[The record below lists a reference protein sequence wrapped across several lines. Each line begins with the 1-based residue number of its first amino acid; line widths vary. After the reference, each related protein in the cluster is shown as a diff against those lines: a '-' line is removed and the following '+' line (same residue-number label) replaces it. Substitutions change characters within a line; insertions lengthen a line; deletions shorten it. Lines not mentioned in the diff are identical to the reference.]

1 MNEPTAVL
9 GSAGS
14 GSPAGTAP
22 RPADRR
28 RRWPGLVVSAG
39 IIVLTLGLVAAA
51 CAVTV
56 MNRVDRLS
64 TALDAA
70 TDSSETLF
78 ETLLTDP
85 TTAEAELAAVRTAL
99 DDAQEEFAAFPMPQ
113 LGWIPGLRDDL
124 AAADEALTVADT
136 LVEEAAPTLIDVATV
151 VDLETGSL
159 RNPASVG
166 WGDSFSSIGDIA
178 TQGADALDSLCAGA
192 DTLDAIDLT
201 GVMDSGSQPIDDFR
215 TAVRGACDDA
225 SEYGPV
231 LGALDSGGD
240 LLNQLVDDMRDEV
253 SGLEDALRDII
264 G

>member
-1 MNEPTAVL
+1 MNGRTAVL
-9 GSAGS
+9 G
-14 GSPAGTAP
+14 TAP
-22 RPADRR
+22 PADERR
-28 RRWPGLVVSAG
+28 RRWPGLLVSAG

-64 TALDAA
+64 TALNAA

-85 TTAEAELAAVRTAL
+85 TTAEAELVTVRSAL
-99 DDAQEEFAAFPMPQ
+99 DDAQQEFAAFPMPQ
-113 LGWIPGLRDDL
+113 LAWVPGLRDDL
-124 AAADEALTVADT
+124 AAADESLTVADT
-136 LVEEAAPTLIDVATV
+136 LVDEVAPTLIDVATV

-159 RNPASVG
+159 RNPSTVG

-178 TQGADALDSLCAGA
+178 TEGADALDSLCAAA
-192 DTLDAIDLT
+192 DTLDAIELS
-201 GVMDSGSQPIDDFR
+201 GVMDSVSQPIGDFR
-215 TAVRGACDDA
+215 TSVRDACEDA

-231 LGALDSGGD
+231 LGALNSGGD

>member
-1 MNEPTAVL
+1 MNGRTAVL
-9 GSAGS
+9 GTT
-14 GSPAGTAP
+14 P
-22 RPADRR
+22 PADERRR
-28 RRWPGLVVSAG
+28 RRWPGLLVSAG
-39 IIVLTLGLVAAA
+39 VIVLTLALLAAA

-56 MNRVDRLS
+56 MSRVDRLS

-70 TDSSETLF
+70 TESSETLF
-78 ETLLTDP
+78 DTLLTDP
-85 TTAEAELAAVRTAL
+85 TTAEAELVTVRSAL

-113 LGWIPGLRDDL
+113 LARVPGLRDDL

-136 LVEEAAPTLIDVATV
+136 LVDDAAPTLIDVATV

-159 RNPASVG
+159 RNPATVG

-178 TQGADALDSLCAGA
+178 TEGAEALDSLCAAA
-192 DTLDAIDLT
+192 DTLEAIDLS
-201 GVMDSGSQPIDDFR
+201 GVMDSVSQPIGDFR
-215 TAVRGACDDA
+215 TSVRDACENA

-240 LLNQLVDDMRDEV
+240 LLTQLVDGMRDEL